1 MGAEL
6 INGQNL
12 IESFAA
18 FMPAS
23 FVKMNAASS
32 TQIEERSGAL
42 KVADLPTEL
51 HTFITATIANADLGA
66 NPKLARLLQ
75 GDMGDYGDDKNRADM
90 GLIRLLAE
98 SGFSPDE
105 CDMVM
110 RATPLMRDKWDS
122 KRGTSTYGADTIAK
136 AIAAKEASA
145 NNPHAVSLPTEKE
158 PRLNLADGL
167 LTFSND
173 LPPPRNFVIQD
184 LILAAKS
191 ALWAGLGGV
200 SKSQLLMQAAICT
213 VLGLPFMGRTTKA
226 GAAMLF
232 FGEEDAEEIFRRVN
246 AIAKVMRLTVE
257 QSDLV
262 KKRLRAFPM
271 VGLDVRL
278 TVPIGGALENSGLA
292 QEMITK
298 AKELEAECG
307 LPVRLIG
314 LDHLG
319 LIHGGDFNAREDSV
333 QTMVQVNHVA
343 KETGAAVI
351 VLAHSPKASIGK
363 DQVNSADVAGSAGFV
378 DQSRGVFILR
388 TMDDAEG
395 RQYGVDPDQRKNYV
409 SLTNVKANYTRN
421 GDVIW
426 MERRTVEGYEVSVL
440 HHAVMHEPV
449 KEPKGGNHKIRAA
462 IIELVKERNCL
473 SKDSLIG
480 FAGAKD
486 GLIRAGK
493 DTVRAELEMML
504 ADGHLAFRDP
514 TSEERKRL
522 RIKGQ
527 TNGFLT
533 VAIQ

>member
-1 MGAEL
+1 MQTNEL
-6 INGQNL
+6 LAQIDRAHKAISVRQL
-12 IESFAA
+12 
-18 FMPAS
+18 PAS
-23 FVKMNAASS
+23 VKTNSGMVDSLVAWTEENEPLRMDGQIGPLDTGFEIFGSGDHSAERIKLLGRIAREAVKRGVRDE
-32 TQIEERSGAL
+32 TQLSETVEAVFRHSGLWPKTDTGKDAERLLAI
-42 KVADLPTEL
+42 ANYNIPE
-51 HTFITATIANADLGA
+51 AIANA
-66 NPKLARLLQ
+66 LQ
-75 GDMGDYGDDKNRADM
+75 YAPSA
-90 GLIRLLAE
+90 IRTA
-98 SGFSPDE
+98 
-105 CDMVM
+105 
-110 RATPLMRDKWDS
+110 
-122 KRGTSTYGADTIAK
+122 STQ
-136 AIAAKEASA
+136 
-145 NNPHAVSLPTEKE
+145 TEKA

-173 LPPPRNFVIQD
+173 LPPPRDFVIQD

-191 ALWAGLGGV
+191 ALLGGLGGV
-200 SKSQLLMQAAICT
+200 SKSQLALQMAICA
-213 VLGLPFMGRTTKA
+213 VLGSPFMGRATKA

>member
-1 MGAEL
+1 MQTNEL
-6 INGQNL
+6 LAQIDRAHKAISVRHL
-12 IESFAA
+12 
-18 FMPAS
+18 PAS
-23 FVKMNAASS
+23 VKTNSS
-32 TQIEERSGAL
+32 MVDSLVAWAEENEPLRMDGQIGPLDTGFEIFGSGDHSAERIKLLGRIAREAVKRGVRDETQLSETVEAVFRRSGLWPKTDTGKDAERL
-42 KVADLPTEL
+42 LA
-51 HTFITATIANADLGA
+51 ITNYNIPEAIANA
-66 NPKLARLLQ
+66 LQ
-75 GDMGDYGDDKNRADM
+75 YAPSA
-90 GLIRLLAE
+90 IR
-98 SGFSPDE
+98 
-105 CDMVM
+105 
-110 RATPLMRDKWDS
+110 T
-122 KRGTSTYGADTIAK
+122 
-136 AIAAKEASA
+136 ASIQ
-145 NNPHAVSLPTEKE
+145 TENA

-173 LPPPRNFVIQD
+173 LPPPRDFVIHD

-213 VLGLPFMGRTTKA
+213 VLGLSFMGRSTKA

-246 AIAKVMRLTVE
+246 AIAKVMRLTGE
-257 QSDLV
+257 QLDLV

-363 DQVNSADVAGSAGFV
+363 DQANSADVAGSAGFV

-388 TMDDAEG
+388 TMDAAEG
-395 RQYGVDPDQRKNYV
+395 KRYGIDPEECKNYV

-533 VAIQ
+533 VVTQ

>member
-1 MGAEL
+1 MQINELLAQIDRAHKAIPAPRLVANVQTESCMVDSLATWAEENEPL
-6 INGQNL
+6 RWDGQTGPL
-12 IESFAA
+12 DTGFEIFGSGDHSAERIKLLGRIAREA
-18 FMPAS
+18 
-23 FVKMNAASS
+23 VKRGVRDEKQLSETVEAVFR
-32 TQIEERSGAL
+32 RSGLWPQTNTGKDA
-42 KVADLPTEL
+42 E
-51 HTFITATIANADLGA
+51 
-66 NPKLARLLQ
+66 
-75 GDMGDYGDDKNRADM
+75 
-90 GLIRLLAE
+90 RLLAIANYNIPE
-98 SGFSPDE
+98 AVTNALQYAPSTIHSGS
-105 CDMVM
+105 V
-110 RATPLMRDKWDS
+110 R
-122 KRGTSTYGADTIAK
+122 
-136 AIAAKEASA
+136 
-145 NNPHAVSLPTEKE
+145 TEKK
-158 PRLNLADGL
+158 PRLKLADGL

-173 LPPPRNFVIQD
+173 LPPPRDFVIQD

-200 SKSQLLMQAAICT
+200 SKSQLLMQASICT
-213 VLGLPFMGRTTKA
+213 VLGLPFMGRATKA
-226 GAAMLF
+226 GAALLF
-232 FGEEDAEEIFRRVN
+232 FGEEDADEIFRRVN
-246 AIAKVMRLTVE
+246 AIAKVMHLTGE
-257 QSDLV
+257 QLDLV

-278 TVPIGGALENSGLA
+278 TMPIGGALENSGLA

-298 AKELEAECG
+298 AEELEAECG

-333 QTMVQVNHVA
+333 QTMVQVNHIA
-343 KETGAAVI
+343 NETGAAVI

-395 RQYGVDPDQRKNYV
+395 KQYGVDPDQRKNYV

-426 MERRTVEGYEVSVL
+426 MERRIVEGYEVSVL

-449 KEPKGGNHKIRAA
+449 KEAKTANNKIRAA
-462 IIELVKERNCL
+462 ILELVKGRKCL
-473 SKDSLIG
+473 SKESLVG

-504 ADGHLAFRDP
+504 ADGHLAFRTP
-514 TSEERKRL
+514 TNEERKRL
-522 RIKGQ
+522 GIKGR
-527 TNGFLT
+527 TDGFLT

>member
-1 MGAEL
+1 MQTNEL
-6 INGQNL
+6 LAQIDRAHKAISVRHL
-12 IESFAA
+12 
-18 FMPAS
+18 PAS
-23 FVKMNAASS
+23 VKTNSS
-32 TQIEERSGAL
+32 MVDSLVAWAEENEPLRMDGQIGPLDTGFEIFGSGDHSAERIKLLGRIAREAVKRGVRDETQLSETVEAVFRRSGLWPKTDTGKDGERLLAI
-42 KVADLPTEL
+42 ANYNIPE
-51 HTFITATIANADLGA
+51 AIANA
-66 NPKLARLLQ
+66 LQ
-75 GDMGDYGDDKNRADM
+75 YAPSSA
-90 GLIRLLAE
+90 IR
-98 SGFSPDE
+98 
-105 CDMVM
+105 
-110 RATPLMRDKWDS
+110 T
-122 KRGTSTYGADTIAK
+122 
-136 AIAAKEASA
+136 
-145 NNPHAVSLPTEKE
+145 VSIQTEKA

-173 LPPPRNFVIQD
+173 LPPPRDFVIQD

-213 VLGLPFMGRTTKA
+213 VLGLPFMGLSTKA

-246 AIAKVMRLTVE
+246 AIAKVMRLTGE
-257 QSDLV
+257 QLDLV

-388 TMDDAEG
+388 TMDAAEG
-395 RQYGVDPDQRKNYV
+395 KRYGIAPEECKNYV

-421 GDVIW
+421 GGVIW

-440 HHAVMHEPV
+440 HHAVMHEAV
-449 KEPKGGNHKIRAA
+449 KEPKGSNNKIRAA
-462 IIELVKERNCL
+462 ILALVKDKECL
-473 SKDSLIG
+473 SKENLIS

-486 GLIRAGK
+486 GTIRAGK
-493 DTVRAELEMML
+493 DAVRAELEMML
-504 ADGHLAFRDP
+504 ADGQLMFRDP
-514 TSEERKRL
+514 TSEERKRHG
-522 RIKGQ
+522 IKGK

-533 VAIQ
+533 VVTQ

>member
-18 FMPAS
+18 FMSAS
-23 FVKMNAASS
+23 SVKVNAAGS
-32 TQIEERSGAL
+32 TQIEEGSGAL
-42 KVADLPTEL
+42 KVANLPTKL
-51 HTFITATIANADLGA
+51 RKFITATIENADLGA

-75 GDMGDYGDDKNRADM
+75 GDMSDYGGDHSDADYWC
-90 GLIRLLAE
+90 IRLLTEA
-98 SGFSPDE
+98 GLSPDE
-105 CDMVM
+105 CDKVL

-122 KRGTSTYGADTIAK
+122 KRGQSTYGADTLAK
-136 AIAAKEASA
+136 AIAANESG
-145 NNPHAVSLPTEKE
+145 NNLKTAALPTEKAS
-158 PRLNLADGL
+158 RLNLSDGL

-173 LPPPRNFVIQD
+173 LPPPRDFVIQD

-191 ALWAGLGGV
+191 ALLGGLGGV
-200 SKSQLLMQAAICT
+200 SKSQLSLQMAICT
-213 VLGLPFMGRTTKA
+213 VLGLPFMGLSTKA

-246 AIAKVMRLTVE
+246 AIAKVMRLTGE
-257 QSDLV
+257 QLDLV

-388 TMDDAEG
+388 TMDAAEG
-395 RQYGVDPDQRKNYV
+395 KRYGIAPEECKNYV

-421 GDVIW
+421 GGVIW

-440 HHAVMHEPV
+440 HHAVIHEVV
-449 KEPKGGNHKIRAA
+449 KEPKGSNNKIRAA
-462 IIELVKERNCL
+462 ILALVKDRDCL
-473 SKDSLIG
+473 SKENLIG

-486 GLIRAGK
+486 GSIRAGK

-504 ADGHLAFRDP
+504 ADGQLMFRDP

-522 RIKGQ
+522 GIKGK

-533 VAIQ
+533 VVTQ